1 MPSAEDR
8 TTPREIR
15 NFATLQLGLTG
26 AFLVALFWV
35 CGRTDA
41 DYPPTWLAVAL
52 VVPIL
57 LAAVLAERV
66 WLRASPLPADGDR
79 ARLKAAA
86 LDIYTS
92 QTVRKML
99 YVEASMLPAVIVG
112 FVASYGGWP
121 IVIAGFPGILLLAW
135 EIWPSLRNVSRTA
148 AMLESGG
155 AESDL
160 VNGFNA
166 L

>member
-1 MPSAEDR
+1 MPSAEYN

-41 DYPPTWLAVAL
+41 DYPPTWLAAVL
-52 VVPIL
+52 VVPIVV
-57 LAAVLAERV
+57 AAVMAERV
-66 WLRASPLPADGDR
+66 WLRGKPLSQDTDGV
-79 ARLKAAA
+79 RLKQESLSAYA
-86 LDIYTS
+86 S

-99 YVEASMLPAVIVG
+99 YVEAAMLPAIIVG
-112 FVASYGGWP
+112 FVGSYGAWP

-135 EIWPSLRNVSRTA
+135 EIWPSLRNVSHTA

-155 AESDL
+155 AESGL
-160 VNGFNA
+160 VDGFNS